1 MRTCA
6 CVASHRKSITKR
18 CESAMQRSK
27 ARTTRM
33 LVPLPS
39 GSGNRSGYASVGAG
53 GCNVRR
59 AEGRRRASLSGNGR
73 KWEWPDRDKA
83 HMLGT

>member
-18 CESAMQRSK
+18 CESEMQRSK
-27 ARTTRM
+27 ARM
-33 LVPLPS
+33 LVPLP
-39 GSGNRSGYASVGAG
+39 SGNRSGYASVGAG
-53 GCNVRR
+53 GCKVRR

>member
-1 MRTCA
+1 MRT

-27 ARTTRM
+27 ARM

-53 GCNVRR
+53 GCKVRR